1 MGELRL
7 DKLPVE
13 ILRQICSK
21 IPDIEDDGDYE
32 IGAEPSLLA
41 LSHVCR
47 RLRSVAVAELF
58 KFINPQH
65 MYGGPRLTA
74 FIPLLLSFMANPVMA
89 AEVKDISTYPAL
101 DLYRGTRDNHM
112 DLVSAAEVLGV
123 PVPRALTW
131 KEASVYRVETSE
143 MQEETKGKAAQFLT
157 EMIMA
162 HTPNVRTVYYQRRNN
177 ATFFKTLSSVA
188 KATGKARLLEK
199 LHDFNIDNLGAAE
212 NIQPLSEWAP
222 NLDSLWLETVHGPVS
237 ELKFDTV
244 RVLLL
249 TMANLTGPEMKELI
263 RGFPNVKKFWFSWTD
278 DLNTGDREFTLEPRQ
293 TARGSREFT
302 PREMVEALKPLQHQ
316 LTELTLHSNGALLQ
330 APKARRDQLLDV
342 ITSFKNF
349 EVLERLD
356 IDGVSLYDPWHHLY
370 DGENADTVRRFGRM
384 LPERLETLDLMDLRR
399 GPVDDDLLAFA
410 SHVGQCC
417 PKLRK
422 IRYRRMLSTT
432 DRSEVPPEEL
442 EELKELFGRS
452 GVEFEADESGYYKVK
467 SWRR

>member
-21 IPDIEDDGDYE
+21 IPDIEDNGDYE

-47 RLRSVAVAELF
+47 RLQSVTVAELF

-74 FIPLLLSFMANPVMA
+74 FILLLLSFMANPEMA

-101 DLYRGTRDNHM
+101 DLYRGTLENYM
-112 DLVSAAEVLGV
+112 DIVSAAEASGV
-123 PVPRALTW
+123 PIPPKTLTW
-131 KEASVYRVETSE
+131 KEASVY
-143 MQEETKGKAAQFLT
+143 FLT
-157 EMIMA
+157 EMIMV

-188 KATGKARLLEK
+188 KATGKARVLEK

-222 NLDSLWLETVHGPVS
+222 NLHSLWLETVHGPVS

-249 TMANLTGPEMKELI
+249 TMANLTGPEMKEMI

-293 TARGSREFT
+293 TAGGSREST

-330 APKARRDQLLDV
+330 APKARRDQLLEV
-342 ITSFKNF
+342 VTSFKNF

-356 IDGVSLYDPWHHLY
+356 IDGVRLYDPWHPLY
-370 DGENADTVRRFGRM
+370 DGETADAVRRFARM

-399 GPVDDDLLAFA
+399 GPVDNDLLAFA
-410 SHVGQCC
+410 SHVGQGC

-442 EELKELFGRS
+442 EELKELFGKS
-452 GVEFEADESGYYKVK
+452 GVEFAADESGYYKVK